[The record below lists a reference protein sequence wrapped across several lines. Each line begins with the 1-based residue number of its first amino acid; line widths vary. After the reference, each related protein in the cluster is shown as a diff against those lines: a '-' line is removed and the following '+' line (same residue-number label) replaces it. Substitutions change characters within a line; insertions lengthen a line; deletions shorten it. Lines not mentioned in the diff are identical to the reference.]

1 MSFDLKA
8 SREELG
14 LSVSDLARALHL
26 TLPNGRT
33 FIREMES
40 GKRPLTGPVR
50 AAVELMLKE
59 KRGGN
64 GWPQDDIS
72 TGRGSFS

>member
-1 MSFDLKA
+1 MSSDFNLA
-8 SREELG
+8 AAREELG

-26 TLPNGRT
+26 SLPNGRT

-40 GKRPLTGPVR
+40 GKRHVTGPVR

-59 KRGGN
+59 IR
-64 GWPQDDIS
+64 
-72 TGRGSFS
+72 R

>member
-1 MSFDLKA
+1 MSDFNLQA
-8 SREELG
+8 SRQELG
-14 LSVSDLARALHL
+14 LSVTDLARALHL

-50 AAVELMLKE
+50 AAVELMLKQDRE
-59 KRGGN
+59 ERLKR
-64 GWPQDDIS
+64 WQKS
-72 TGRGSFS
+72 